1 MAVDFTEEERSFL
14 TAAQAEEALKAAGVL
29 LEDLRPRAPESFD
42 EATREVRAKAYE
54 ERRQYLWSLVRQELT
69 RLQAKSSRRG
79 SSGAVAP
86 RAATASAQQGTHE
99 AALQQMVAR
108 ETRALEREL
117 RAEAQRER
125 LERRQDAAAAARNE
139 ALAEK
144 ERVRAMKND
153 AREFL
158 GDMRAA
164 RRGLAAQGAAGVQR
178 PRPTPRPSSAPT
190 PRPRPMAGFAPPSS
204 ETLSVVVRARA
215 ENTLAKR
222 EAEISAKMAR
232 KEEAYI
238 IYSRV
243 YKGYREDRRWQ
254 NRRWGLA
261 LRARYSALPPEARPL
276 R

>member
-42 EATREVRAKAYE
+42 EPTREVRAKAYE
-54 ERRQYLWSLVRQELT
+54 ERRQYLWSLVRQELS
-69 RLQAKSSRRG
+69 RLQSKSGRRG
-79 SSGAVAP
+79 PSGAAAAVAP
-86 RAATASAQQGTHE
+86 RAASASSVQGTHE

-125 LERRQDAAAAARNE
+125 LERRQEAALAARNE

-153 AREFL
+153 ARQFL

-164 RRGLAAQGAAGVQR
+164 RRGLAAQGAAGQKAAALTR
-178 PRPTPRPSSAPT
+178 SLCC
-190 PRPRPMAGFAPPSS
+190 GG
-204 ETLSVVVRARA
+204 LS
-215 ENTLAKR
+215 
-222 EAEISAKMAR
+222 
-232 KEEAYI
+232 
-238 IYSRV
+238 
-243 YKGYREDRRWQ
+243 
-254 NRRWGLA
+254 
-261 LRARYSALPPEARPL
+261 
-276 R
+276 